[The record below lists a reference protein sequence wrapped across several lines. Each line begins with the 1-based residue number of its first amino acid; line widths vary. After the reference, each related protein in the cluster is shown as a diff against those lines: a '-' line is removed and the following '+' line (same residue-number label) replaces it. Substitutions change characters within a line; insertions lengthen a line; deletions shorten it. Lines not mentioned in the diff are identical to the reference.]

1 MNKLPSVKM
10 VTIDVWPTYVLDSP
24 IKDSHNGM
32 WHDLQCGP
40 DELRLIQSY
49 ERQDPH
55 RIEGEDLH
63 KLWKTWTACVPN
75 LTGIRALTSMP
86 NAEFNGIDFLF
97 HDAAHDYETVYA
109 DLVHWWPLMKG
120 TGRLLMDDYSTKDF
134 PGVVW
139 AVDQF
144 VAENN
149 LKLEML
155 ATNRNVLLTY

>member
-1 MNKLPSVKM
+1 
-10 VTIDVWPTYVLDSP
+10 
-24 IKDSHNGM
+24 
-32 WHDLQCGP
+32 
-40 DELRLIQSY
+40 
-49 ERQDPH
+49 
-55 RIEGEDLH
+55 
-63 KLWKTWTACVPN
+63 
-75 LTGIRALTSMP
+75 MP